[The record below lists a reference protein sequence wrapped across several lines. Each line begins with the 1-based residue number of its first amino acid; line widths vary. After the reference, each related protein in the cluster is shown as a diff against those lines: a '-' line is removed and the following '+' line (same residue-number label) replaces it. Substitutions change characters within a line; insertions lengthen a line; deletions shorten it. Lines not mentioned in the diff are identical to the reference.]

1 MFNSVDKII
10 NTALSVLSARQKE
23 VIIGRYGLQS
33 GQPMTL
39 VEIGNRYGV
48 TRERI
53 RQIEAQA
60 LNLVY
65 KQFENDTLSGFVKVV
80 VNYLQKF
87 NGVRRHDYLSSEVK
101 NLYDKSSVKNTEQKF
116 KFLLEACKRINFS
129 AENEESHSFWY
140 LSNNDMDKAKSFI
153 NKLVISLNSQR
164 SKLSGG
170 FSSQDSSSVN
180 YVSLSRK
187 FSSNIYGDFGLSEW
201 GEINPKVS
209 RDWAYLVLKK
219 ENRPIHFTKLA
230 ILINK
235 HRKLRQVN
243 PQTIHNELIKDE
255 RFILVGRGTYGLK
268 EFNIVPG
275 TAREVIYHFLKKQG
289 PMPAKDLVK
298 LAMSHRTFKEKTLL
312 LSLRNKKYF
321 QVSNEGKY
329 FVKES

>member
-1 MFNSVDKII
+1 MFNSVDKTI

-39 VEIGNRYGV
+39 VEIGNKYGV

-65 KQFENDTLSGFVKVV
+65 KQFQNGALDDFFKVV

-87 NGVRRHDYLSSEVK
+87 NGVRKHDYLSNEIK
-101 NLYDKSSVKNTEQKF
+101 NLYDKSLIKNNEQKF
-116 KFLLEACKRINFS
+116 RFLLEASKRINFHP
-129 AENEESHSFWY
+129 ENEECHSFWY
-140 LSNNDMDKAKSFI
+140 LSGNDLDKAKSFVT
-153 NKLVISLNSQR
+153 KLISSLNSQR
-164 SKLSGG
+164 SKLSGN
-170 FSSQDSSSVN
+170 FSSKDSSGVN
-180 YVSLSRK
+180 YVSISKK
-187 FSSNIYGDFGLSEW
+187 FSSNVYGDFGLSEW
-201 GEINPKVS
+201 EEINPKVS
-209 RDWAYLVLKK
+209 RDWAFLVLKK
-219 ENRPIHFTKLA
+219 ENKPIHFTKLA
-230 ILINK
+230 NLINK
-235 HRKLRQVN
+235 HRKAKQVN

-268 EFNIVPG
+268 EFNIIPG
-275 TAREVIYHFLKKQG
+275 TAKEVISHFLKKHG

-298 LAMSHRTFKEKTLL
+298 LAMNHRTFKEKTLL

-321 QVSNEGKY
+321 RVSGEGKY